1 MHMLFSFIFSLFVWL
16 LPGKLPVNTDITQAV
31 GTSLRHG
38 DAGKLSASF
47 AKTIEL
53 VIDTEQVEFSS
64 VQATHAELILRSFF
78 RKYPPH
84 SFQFIYRGT
93 SDRLR
98 YSTGTYATTG
108 KTFSVYVLM
117 HQADK
122 QHCVINALHFRKE

>member
-1 MHMLFSFIFSLFVWL
+1 MHTLFSFIFSLFVWV
-16 LPGKLPVNTDITQAV
+16 LPAKPTIEADITQTV
-31 GTSLRHG
+31 GASLRRG
-38 DAGKLSASF
+38 DASKLSASF

-84 SFQFIYRGT
+84 SFQFIYGGT

-98 YSTGTYATTG
+98 YSTGTYETNG

-117 HQADK
+117 HQSDK
-122 QHCVINALHFRKE
+122 QRFVVNALHFRKE